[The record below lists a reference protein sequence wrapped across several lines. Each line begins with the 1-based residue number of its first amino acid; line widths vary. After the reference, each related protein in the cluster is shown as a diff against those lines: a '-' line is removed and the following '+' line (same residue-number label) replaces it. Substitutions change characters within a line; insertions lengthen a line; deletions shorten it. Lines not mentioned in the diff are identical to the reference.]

1 MAYGIRERAVLI
13 ALAALGGERTNAE
26 LKNTYKLDL
35 ERGFRERLNRD
46 GLIASRK
53 ENRSFNHKL
62 TEKGWQHVEAEM
74 SSSVPKRAGSAA
86 GALFALLSGLK
97 LVADRAGG
105 LKALLGVSAPQT
117 RATTSLNTVLD
128 LHKKIEQTYR
138 KLAKR
143 PQDWVLLR
151 DLRSHLSGAAKSE
164 VDTALKRMFL
174 DKEINLTLNDD
185 QGSLTQADR
194 DAAIRIG
201 ANDMHMLS
209 MG

>member
-13 ALAALGGERTNAE
+13 ALAALGGERSNAE
-26 LKNTYKLDL
+26 LKNVYKLDL
-35 ERGFRERLNRD
+35 ERRFRERLNRD
-46 GLIASRK
+46 GLISSRK
-53 ENRSFNHKL
+53 ESRSYSHSL
-62 TEKGWQHVEAEM
+62 TERGWQHVESEM
-74 SSSVPKRAGSAA
+74 TADVPRRAGSAA

-97 LVADRAGG
+97 FAADRAGG
-105 LKALLGVSAPQT
+105 LKVLLAGHTSQPL
-117 RATTSLNTVLD
+117 ATPFSHTPLN
-128 LHKKIEQTYR
+128 LHQQIEQAYR
-138 KLAKR
+138 RLAKR

-151 DLRSHLSGAAKSE
+151 DLRLQLTVATKSE
-164 VDTALKRMFL
+164 VDSALKRMFL